1 MRLQL
6 RAARERGEALEKYP
20 QLDTAPP
27 ALIFELALNLA
38 EAGDFDRAT
47 KLFHNHFFPREE
59 GGTNVRQV
67 WIEVQLLRILAAAK
81 EGHCGDAL
89 AGAEHLGSEVPDL
102 AFTRDGLEPI
112 LQSAR
117 TSYLLGAVFAS
128 CGKANEAK
136 AKFELASTASA
147 PDQIKWAW
155 LAARKLPAFNQAQWQ
170 DRLQTS
176 LEQAESRSNTSS
188 YPSWWE
194 YTAASLAQELGRSSE
209 ADIRFRKALLL
220 PDRMLAYHFTRL
232 AKSEAAQ

>member
-1 MRLQL
+1 LRLQL
-6 RAARERGEALEKYP
+6 RAARERVEALEKYP

-27 ALIFELALNLA
+27 ALIFEFALNLA

-136 AKFELASTASA
+136 AKFELASAASA

-155 LAARKLPAFNQAQWQ
+155 LAARKLPAFNQTQWQ

>member
-1 MRLQL
+1 M
-6 RAARERGEALEKYP
+6 
-20 QLDTAPP
+20 DTAPP
-27 ALIFELALNLA
+27 PLIFELALNLA
-38 EAGDFDRAT
+38 EAGDFEHAT

-67 WIEVQLLRILAAAK
+67 WIEVQLLRILASAK
-81 EGHCGDAL
+81 DGHCGDAL

-117 TSYLLGAVFAS
+117 TSYMLGTVFAS
-128 CGKANEAK
+128 CGKATEAK

-155 LAARKLPAFNQAQWQ
+155 LAARKLPDFNQAQWQ

-176 LEQAESRSNTSS
+176 LEQAENRSDTSA

-194 YTAASLAQELGRSSE
+194 YTAASLARALGRKSE
-209 ADIRFRKALLL
+209 ADIRFRKAFLL

-232 AKSEAAQ
+232 AEFEAAQ